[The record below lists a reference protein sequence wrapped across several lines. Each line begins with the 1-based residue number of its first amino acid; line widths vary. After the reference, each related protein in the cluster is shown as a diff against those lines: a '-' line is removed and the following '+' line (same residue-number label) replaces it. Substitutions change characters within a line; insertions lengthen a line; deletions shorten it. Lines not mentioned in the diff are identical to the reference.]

1 MVEEPLGA
9 LEEPSVLFL
18 LLLLLLL
25 LVPWWVCFLGVLVL
39 EAADVS
45 PLGVS
50 AAEAMSGE
58 PASVAAKML
67 RTATLNFIFRSFQ
80 VVNGV

>member
-1 MVEEPLGA
+1 M
-9 LEEPSVLFL
+9 LFL
-18 LLLLLLL
+18 VLLLLLLL
-25 LVPWWVCFLGVLVL
+25 LVAWWVCFFGMLVL
-39 EAADVS
+39 DAADVS

-50 AAEAMSGE
+50 VAEAMSGE

>member
-1 MVEEPLGA
+1 VDFFGM
-9 LEEPSVLFL
+9 
-18 LLLLLLL
+18 
-25 LVPWWVCFLGVLVL
+25 LVL
-39 EAADVS
+39 AEADVS

-58 PASVAAKML
+58 PANVAAKMP

-80 VVNGV
+80 VVNGVTRNRLGIRRPHLP

>member
-1 MVEEPLGA
+1 
-9 LEEPSVLFL
+9 VLFL

-25 LVPWWVCFLGVLVL
+25 LLLVLWWWAFLGVLVL
-39 EAADVS
+39 ADVS

-58 PASVAAKML
+58 PANVAAKML

>member
-1 MVEEPLGA
+1 M
-9 LEEPSVLFL
+9 EPSVLFL

-25 LVPWWVCFLGVLVL
+25 LLLVL
-39 EAADVS
+39 WWCVFLAMLVDAS

-50 AAEAMSGE
+50 AAEAMIGE
-58 PASVAAKML
+58 PANVAAKML

-80 VVNGV
+80 VVNGM